1 MSTQGGWVSKF
12 CLSGYWMTPFG
23 IKGLIILIVDH
34 CQNSLI
40 AKILIAES
48 PIAKILTAEWA
59 IAKILTAKCPIAKI
73 LIAVILIANI
83 QIAKYPIAK
92 ILIAQ
97 MLSSPLIYWYNLT
110 IKMHP
115 VHFLWTCTLQ
125 TFQSLRTQ
133 LLVVFLSQLYTSCTF
148 DI

>member
-1 MSTQGGWVSKF
+1 
-12 CLSGYWMTPFG
+12 MTLFG

-97 MLSSPLIYWYNLT
+97 MLSSLFMGYINVSGAVDLLT
-110 IKMHP
+110 RVSITRDSF
-115 VHFLWTCTLQ
+115 V
-125 TFQSLRTQ
+125 
-133 LLVVFLSQLYTSCTF
+133 
-148 DI
+148 

>member
-1 MSTQGGWVSKF
+1 
-12 CLSGYWMTPFG
+12 MTPFG

-97 MLSSPLIYWYNLT
+97 MLSSLCSYLLAMSTFETFSLKEKSLLY
-110 IKMHP
+110 KK
-115 VHFLWTCTLQ
+115 FLRG
-125 TFQSLRTQ
+125 FP
-133 LLVVFLSQLYTSCTF
+133 
-148 DI
+148 

>member
-1 MSTQGGWVSKF
+1 
-12 CLSGYWMTPFG
+12 MTLFG

-97 MLSSPLIYWYNLT
+97 MLSSQKITHFSGVALGLKIDNALHQNVSNL
-110 IKMHP
+110 
-115 VHFLWTCTLQ
+115 
-125 TFQSLRTQ
+125 
-133 LLVVFLSQLYTSCTF
+133 
-148 DI
+148 

>member
-1 MSTQGGWVSKF
+1 
-12 CLSGYWMTPFG
+12 MTPFG

-40 AKILIAES
+40 AKILIAKS

-97 MLSSPLIYWYNLT
+97 MLSS
-110 IKMHP
+110 
-115 VHFLWTCTLQ
+115 HFDFNDEKIEGNE
-125 TFQSLRTQ
+125 TFQ
-133 LLVVFLSQLYTSCTF
+133 LLPLHFY
-148 DI
+148 